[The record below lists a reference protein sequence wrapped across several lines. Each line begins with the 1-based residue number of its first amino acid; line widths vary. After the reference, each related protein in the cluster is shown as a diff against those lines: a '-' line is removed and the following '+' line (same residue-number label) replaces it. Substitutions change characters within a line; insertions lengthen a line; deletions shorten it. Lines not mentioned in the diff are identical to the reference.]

1 MKSEINSLKPFS
13 CLRASRLFLTLKVT
27 IFKWLSSHKRSG
39 CFWKPVRPAFMSQC
53 GGQQTDS
60 SRQALRPQHIHASMS
75 IQRLISEQ
83 FCLMHQYEQVKGL
96 VRVRVTPFFSG
107 ACWPSCHKIKLKSV
121 HPWVWAGIRAKWD
134 VLEMS
139 ERCGNRRN
147 WNMPAAI
154 DGAGEKQTKNRRVSK
169 PIFPFCCVFFQL
181 FSHVLSSPNPILRL
195 CC

>member
-39 CFWKPVRPAFMSQC
+39 CFWKPVRSAFMSQC

-60 SRQALRPQHIHASMS
+60 SRQALHAQHIHASMS

-83 FCLMHQYEQVKGL
+83 FCLMDQYEQDKGL
-96 VRVRVTPFFSG
+96 VRVRVTP
-107 ACWPSCHKIKLKSV
+107 
-121 HPWVWAGIRAKWD
+121 
-134 VLEMS
+134 
-139 ERCGNRRN
+139 GNCRN

-154 DGAGEKQTKNRRVSK
+154 DGAGEKQTKNRRVNK
-169 PIFPFCCVFFQL
+169 PIFPFCCVFFN
-181 FSHVLSSPNPILRL
+181 SSPTFCPVPI
-195 CC
+195 